1 MYASMYV
8 CMDVWMDV
16 WMYIYIYHIYILYIV
31 YDADHPLSCTPTYEN
46 NNVETRQL
54 EGLIQ
59 EGRLCPGTAMNEIQ

>member
-1 MYASMYV
+1 MYV
-8 CMDVWMDV
+8 CIYVCMHGCMDGCMDV
-16 WMYIYIYHIYILYIV
+16 YIYIIYILYIV

>member
-1 MYASMYV
+1 MHG
-8 CMDVWMDV
+8 CMDGCMDI
-16 WMYIYIYHIYILYIV
+16 YIYIYHIYIYIIYIV

>member
-16 WMYIYIYHIYILYIV
+16 WMYIYIIYILYIV